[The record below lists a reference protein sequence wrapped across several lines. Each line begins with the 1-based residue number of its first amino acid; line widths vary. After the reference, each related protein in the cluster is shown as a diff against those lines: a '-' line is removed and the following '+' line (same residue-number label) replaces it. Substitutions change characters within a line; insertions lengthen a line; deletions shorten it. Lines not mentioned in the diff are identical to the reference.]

1 MTARTALRSAGAL
14 MALALLALWVAL
26 MIYLL
31 GESGP
36 QPAPAVVILP
46 ALFLGLAT
54 WALVAAIRDEPIM
67 LVLTGGLS
75 LVPIGLFLLFLPG
88 PFRWIGVLDLGLVAT
103 GVLLLV
109 LEREAPTEGPL
120 IAEPLTEVPPAEV
133 PPGNE
138 GPPG

>member
-88 PFRWIGVLDLGLVAT
+88 PFRWIGILDLGLVGI
-103 GVLLLV
+103 GVVLLV
-109 LEREAPTEGPL
+109 LERETV
-120 IAEPLTEVPPAEV
+120 AEIPPEPV
-133 PPGNE
+133 MPPG
-138 GPPG
+138 